1 MVLMKEVNM
10 WHRAGIAIASLGL
23 VLGLSVPMAFAQSE
37 DDLNQELMDAQ
48 SREAY
53 LAAVAKLSPQERR
66 DRAVTRVNSMK
77 KSEKGVEKLRKNELK
92 EGQEISKINCINDKL
107 SLIKGHINVSE
118 KAYISMDEATKSND
132 TSSITHH
139 YTLIAVSYQKV
150 NKLAED
156 AGLCVGKQT
165 NVTETGDSSRE
176 EASDVVDVEPVLP
189 GGYTQLEDIFGDI
202 YDTTG
207 LTPLR

>member
-1 MVLMKEVNM
+1 M
-10 WHRAGIAIASLGL
+10 WHRAGIAIAALGL
-23 VLGLSVPMAFAQSE
+23 VLGLSVPMASAQSE
-37 DDLNQELMDAQ
+37 DDLNQEIMDAQ

-66 DRAVTRVNSMK
+66 DRAVKRVNSMK
-77 KSEKGVEKLRKNELK
+77 KSEKSVEKLRKDELK

-132 TSSITHH
+132 SSSITHH

-150 NKLAED
+150 NQLADD

-165 NVTETGDSSRE
+165 NVTETGRSEIS
-176 EASDVVDVEPVLP
+176 EAPDVVPIEPVLP